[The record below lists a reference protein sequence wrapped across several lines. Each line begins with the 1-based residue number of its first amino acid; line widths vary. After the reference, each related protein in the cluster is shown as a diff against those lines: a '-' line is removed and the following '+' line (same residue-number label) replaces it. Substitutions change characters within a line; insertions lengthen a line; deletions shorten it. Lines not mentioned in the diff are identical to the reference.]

1 MRNLLIVTVFQEY
14 GIQITVSTINSKG
27 FQGQS
32 KILHYFFSDSSL
44 HRSEFLTLILFLLS
58 DELLKLFLA
67 RQVYFCFSEKI
78 CISVLLLKDNCAGYK
93 ILGHRFVVFF
103 LSKLWNMSP
112 HCLLLCMVSGKK
124 SDMMLTF
131 VSLRLSSWS
140 VQC

>member
-1 MRNLLIVTVFQEY
+1 MSFFSKHKVRNLLIVTVFQEH

-44 HRSEFLTLILFLLS
+44 RRSEFLTLILFLLS

-78 CISVLLLKDNCAGYK
+78 RISLLLLKDNCAGYK
-93 ILGHRFVVFF
+93 ILGHCFF
-103 LSKLWNMSP
+103 FFSFQNSEYVTP
-112 HCLLLCMVSGKK
+112 
-124 SDMMLTF
+124 
-131 VSLRLSSWS
+131 LSSTMHGFW
-140 VQC
+140 